1 MKKVNKDLICLGLT
15 VYAGAASMLGA
26 VPDSIGQPWDFDR
39 CLEYAYENNI
49 SLQQKQLDKAS
60 SDATLLASKAM
71 WQPTLDF
78 STTQGLTNYPSP
90 ADNSDH
96 NLYAGTYGLNA
107 SWTVFNGNIRRNQI
121 KQDELQQQIAELGID
136 DYRYT
141 LQTEILA
148 KYLNILYAKESI
160 EIAKQN
166 LAVSEYQK
174 ERAEALM
181 NSGKMSRVDYS
192 QIESQYHTDRYSLTS
207 AESSF
212 ASAKMEL
219 KKLLELDITT
229 DFDIVYPDFNDEE
242 VLAPLPEKV
251 EVFHTACTW
260 VPALKQ
266 YQLSSQASD
275 YSEKIAKGGYYP
287 QVSLNASVGSANSSA
302 GYGNFGTQFRNNF
315 NEQVSLTLSIPLLD
329 NRKNKTAVTQAK
341 IEKLNA
347 ELEIESAT
355 NTLSQTIESI
365 YIDATNA
372 QAQFESCSQQV
383 KSARLTDELVNE
395 QFRLGLINTLDLISS
410 HNTLLNALQEQLQ
423 AKYMAILNI
432 RLLEF
437 YQTSQIT
444 L

>member
-1 MKKVNKDLICLGLT
+1 MFGFDSLCRGCVHAWSL
-15 VYAGAASMLGA
+15 
-26 VPDSIGQPWDFDR
+26 PDSIGQPWDFNR

-107 SWTVFNGNIRRNQI
+107 SWIVFNGNIRRNQI

-266 YQLSSQASD
+266 AIPALVASQRIQRKDSQRRLL
-275 YSEKIAKGGYYP
+275 P
-287 QVSLNASVGSANSSA
+287 ASVAECKRRFSQLIGRIRQLRDTVPQQFQRTGIPDTQHPSARQPQEQDGGDA
-302 GYGNFGTQFRNNF
+302 GK
-315 NEQVSLTLSIPLLD
+315 
-329 NRKNKTAVTQAK
+329 NRK
-341 IEKLNA
+341 A
-347 ELEIESAT
+347 ER
-355 NTLSQTIESI
+355 QTGNRKCHQH
-365 YIDATNA
+365 AFAN
-372 QAQFESCSQQV
+372 
-383 KSARLTDELVNE
+383 
-395 QFRLGLINTLDLISS
+395 
-410 HNTLLNALQEQLQ
+410 H
-423 AKYMAILNI
+423 
-432 RLLEF
+432 
-437 YQTSQIT
+437 
-444 L
+444 

>member
-1 MKKVNKDLICLGLT
+1 MTGV
-15 VYAGAASMLGA
+15 
-26 VPDSIGQPWDFDR
+26 
-39 CLEYAYENNI
+39 
-49 SLQQKQLDKAS
+49 
-60 SDATLLASKAM
+60 
-71 WQPTLDF
+71 
-78 STTQGLTNYPSP
+78 
-90 ADNSDH
+90 
-96 NLYAGTYGLNA
+96 
-107 SWTVFNGNIRRNQI
+107 
-121 KQDELQQQIAELGID
+121 
-136 DYRYT
+136 
-141 LQTEILA
+141 QTC
-148 KYLNILYAKESI
+148 
-160 EIAKQN
+160 
-166 LAVSEYQK
+166 
-174 ERAEALM
+174 ALP
-181 NSGKMSRVDYS
+181 
-192 QIESQYHTDRYSLTS
+192 I
-207 AESSF
+207 
-212 ASAKMEL
+212 
-219 KKLLELDITT
+219 
-229 DFDIVYPDFNDEE
+229 
-242 VLAPLPEKV
+242 
-251 EVFHTACTW
+251 
-260 VPALKQ
+260 
-266 YQLSSQASD
+266 
-275 YSEKIAKGGYYP
+275 YP

-355 NTLSQTIESI
+355 NMLSQTIESI